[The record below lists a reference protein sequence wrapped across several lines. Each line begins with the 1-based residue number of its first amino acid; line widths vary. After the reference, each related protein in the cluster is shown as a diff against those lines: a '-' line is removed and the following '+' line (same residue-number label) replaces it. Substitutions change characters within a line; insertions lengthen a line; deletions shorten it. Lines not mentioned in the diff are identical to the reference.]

1 VSKRRGRRPESAPR
15 KEKVRDVFVPRPFEG
30 LPGEADWVA
39 LREIVP
45 AATARVRIADSGAG
59 SGPGAVV
66 TVVTVLPLGWPGLVR
81 TDGQVMIGLQVAARS
96 GDVSRDLGGVLTEA
110 LAAEPGTSLT
120 VPGAPGPRLQDL
132 LAPDPLTVEVREGY
146 SFWLDGGGADADP
159 EVAASLERAD
169 AVVVPTVRLAA
180 APAAYWCRMP
190 ERAHLRWVLPNGE
203 DADLDAL
210 TRLYAEDALSL
221 GEGTR
226 YVGAFRAHGLLA
238 PVWDLPHSADAAEWE
253 EPIAA
258 LAARLA
264 AVGAA
269 PAPLGAAERR
279 VREGLKLRQV
289 TIR

>member
-1 VSKRRGRRPESAPR
+1 MSKRRTPR

-45 AATARVRIADSGAG
+45 AATARVRLADSGAE
-59 SGPGAVV
+59 A
-66 TVVTVLPLGWPGLVR
+66 TIATVLPLGWPGLVR
-81 TDGQVMIGLQVAARS
+81 IDGHAMVGLQVGARS
-96 GDVSRDLGGVLTEA
+96 GDVSRDLGAVLTAA
-110 LAAEPGTSLT
+110 LAAEPGSSITA
-120 VPGAPGPRLQDL
+120 PGPPGPRLQDL
-132 LAPDPLTVEVREGY
+132 LAPDPLTVEVREGF

-190 ERAHLRWVLPNGE
+190 GRAHLRWVLPRGE

-221 GEGTR
+221 GDGTR
-226 YVGAFRAHGLLA
+226 YVGAFRAHGLLV
-238 PVWDLPHSADAAEWE
+238 PVWDLPAGPDADGWE
-253 EPIAA
+253 EP
-258 LAARLA
+258 LARLSA
-264 AVGAA
+264 RLDAV
-269 PAPLGAAERR
+269 PADPLDGAERR
-279 VREGLKLRQV
+279 VREGLRLRQV

>member
-15 KEKVRDVFVPRPFEG
+15 EEKIRDVFVPRPFEG

-45 AATARVRIADSGAG
+45 AATARVRVTGGGSGSGAV
-59 SGPGAVV
+59 A
-66 TVVTVLPLGWPGLVR
+66 TVATVLPLGWPGLVR
-81 TDGQVMIGLQVAARS
+81 TDGHAMLALQVAARS
-96 GDVSRDLGGVLTEA
+96 GDVSRDLGAVLTAA
-110 LAAEPGTSLT
+110 LAAEPGTSIT
-120 VPGAPGPRLQDL
+120 VAGPPGPRLQDL
-132 LAPDPLTVEVREGY
+132 LASDPLEVEVREGF
-146 SFWLDGGGADADP
+146 SFWLDGGAASADP

-190 ERAHLRWVLPNGE
+190 GRAHLRWVLPGGE

-221 GEGTR
+221 GKGTR

-238 PVWDLPHSADAAEWE
+238 PVWDLPNEMEATAWE
-253 EPIAA
+253 EPLAA
-258 LAARLA
+258 LAARLDS
-264 AVGAA
+264 V
-269 PAPLGAAERR
+269 PAGPLDSAERR

>member
-1 VSKRRGRRPESAPR
+1 VSKRRGRRPESAR

-30 LPGEADWVA
+30 LPGEPDWVA

-45 AATARVRIADSGAG
+45 AATARVRLADGGA
-59 SGPGAVV
+59 SSASGAVV
-66 TVVTVLPLGWPGLVR
+66 TVATVLPLGWPALVR
-81 TDGQVMIGLQVAARS
+81 TDGHVMLGLQVAART
-96 GDVSRDLGGVLTEA
+96 GDVSRDLGGVLAAA
-110 LAAEPGTSLT
+110 LAGEPGTSIT
-120 VPGAPGPRLQDL
+120 AAGPAGPRLQDL
-132 LAPDPLTVEVREGY
+132 LAPDPFDVEVRDGF
-146 SFWLDGGGADADP
+146 SFWLDGSADDADP

-190 ERAHLRWVLPNGE
+190 ERAHLRWVLPHGE

-210 TRLYAEDALSL
+210 ARLYAEDALSL
-221 GEGTR
+221 GAGTR

-238 PVWDLPHSADAAEWE
+238 PVWDLPQSADAGTWE
-253 EPIAA
+253 EPVAA
-258 LAARLA
+258 LAARLD
-264 AVGAA
+264 AVRADAA
-269 PAPLGAAERR
+269 PLDAAERR